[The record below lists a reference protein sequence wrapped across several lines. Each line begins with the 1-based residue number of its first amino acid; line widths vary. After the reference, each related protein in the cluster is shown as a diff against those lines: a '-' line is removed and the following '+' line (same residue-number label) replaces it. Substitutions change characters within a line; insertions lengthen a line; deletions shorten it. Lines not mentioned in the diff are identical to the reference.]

1 MALFTL
7 GHGTA
12 NAGRLAELLR
22 RAGVTRLVDV
32 RREPGSRR
40 NPDVAKDA
48 MARWLPEQGVGYRW
62 DVRLGGRRPEVEGAP
77 DTAPPHR
84 ALAGYAA
91 HMRTPEFLAAIS
103 ELLDTAVS
111 MPGPIP
117 GSMPGPTPGPAVVL
131 CSEADWRR
139 CHRRMI
145 ADFAELA
152 RGVPVRHLLHDGRVA
167 DHVLTATARLR
178 EDGLLVYDGGQEA
191 LL

>member
-12 NAGRLAELLR
+12 NAGRLTELLR
-22 RAGVTRLVDV
+22 RAGVARLVDV

-62 DVRLGGRRPEVEGAP
+62 DVRLGGRRPEPERSP

-111 MPGPIP
+111 TP
-117 GSMPGPTPGPAVVL
+117 GSTAVL
-131 CSEADWRR
+131 CSEADWRH

-152 RGVPVRHLLHDGRVA
+152 RGVPVRHLLHDGRIA
-167 DHVLTATARLR
+167 DHVPTATARLR
-178 EDGLLVYDGGQEA
+178 KDGLLVYDGGQEA